1 MLVYD
6 FHQTIVLKDFFIKQ
20 KLIRKCKQLIRT
32 NKTMLKCTTVI
43 FYVFLIPLVIF
54 INSVIYADGY
64 GIYLSSELNLYI
76 AFFLGLLVYYLGSK
90 ITIKKE
96 QKPQQM
102 KKIFIRE
109 VFWFILTIILSLI
122 FSFLFMDLLDLS
134 SSERNLKEIEKIF
147 SVQIYIIGCIVS
159 FISIYIIRTLV
170 ALVKMLLN

>member
-1 MLVYD
+1 
-6 FHQTIVLKDFFIKQ
+6 
-20 KLIRKCKQLIRT
+20 
-32 NKTMLKCTTVI
+32 
-43 FYVFLIPLVIF
+43 
-54 INSVIYADGY
+54 
-64 GIYLSSELNLYI
+64 
-76 AFFLGLLVYYLGSK
+76 
-90 ITIKKE
+90 
-96 QKPQQM
+96 M